1 MHKILIADDNPE
13 IINQITDILD
23 RFDYELY
30 AAVNG
35 NSAYMVAQKSLP
47 DLIIMDWD
55 MPGMNGIDTLKMLKS
70 NEQTKDILVI
80 MITGVMNSIQNLKI
94 AFNAGAVDF
103 IKKPIDAVELV
114 ARTSSMLLLADSYKK
129 SIQQKDWELTH
140 MAKNVLKH
148 NEHNLKILQNLKII
162 DENLDSDIPK
172 CKHLVSSTI
181 NELNYNIKT
190 QAWEQFES
198 HFKSIHPNFVNNLL
212 TKFPNLTPN
221 EVKLCVFLR
230 LNLNSKEIAEITVQ
244 ISSSI
249 DIARYRLRKKIG
261 LDRKANLNSY
271 LLRF

>member
-13 IINQITDILD
+13 IINHITDILD
-23 RFDYELY
+23 RYDYELY

-55 MPGMNGIDTLKMLKS
+55 MPGLNGIETLKMLKS
-70 NEQTKDILVI
+70 NEKTQNILVI

-94 AFNAGAVDF
+94 AFSAGAVDF

-114 ARTSSMLLLADSYKK
+114 ARTRSMLMLADSYNNAIK
-129 SIQQKDWELTH
+129 QKDWELTH
-140 MAKNVLKH
+140 MAKNILKH
-148 NEHNLKILQNLKII
+148 NESNIKVLENLEII
-162 DENLDSDIPK
+162 DKNLEKDKKK
-172 CKHLVSSTI
+172 CKLLVSKTI
-181 NELNYNIKT
+181 SELNYNIKT

-198 HFKSIHPNFVNNLL
+198 YFKSVHPNFVNNLL
-212 TKFPNLTPN
+212 TRFPSLTPN
-221 EVKLCVFLR
+221 EVKLCIFLR

-244 ISSSI
+244 ISSSV

-261 LDRKANLNSY
+261 LDRKANLNAY
-271 LLRF
+271 LMRF